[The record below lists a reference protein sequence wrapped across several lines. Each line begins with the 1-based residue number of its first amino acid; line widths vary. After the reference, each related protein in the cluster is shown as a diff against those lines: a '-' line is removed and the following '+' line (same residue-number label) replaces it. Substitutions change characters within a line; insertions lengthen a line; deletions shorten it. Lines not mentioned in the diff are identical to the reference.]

1 MFPYQIEPLKTLL
14 SELIRSSLTA
24 ETGEWLTGRST
35 PTNLTDAKSF
45 NQTFAILP
53 RKTGKSI
60 IQVTNIQANEIQ
72 RLRPGFSINGWT
84 TDRLCRVW
92 LLLQIDP
99 SDKEIYSGRINQL
112 FRNAEM
118 NEQVALYS
126 ALPLLAYPE
135 NWSKL
140 CAEGIRS
147 NIGDVLE
154 AILCDNPYPS
164 EQLNEPAWN
173 QLVLK
178 AFFTEKPIDRIIGL
192 DQRTNR
198 ELAGILSDYAHE
210 RWAAHRLVHPQL
222 WRCVGKFIDER
233 IFPDI
238 KKIALSENPVER
250 EAAALACADSDYAPA
265 KELLESNK
273 ELKTRIVNGYLSWRS
288 IAGTLPGI
296 K

>member
-1 MFPYQIEPLKTLL
+1 MFQYKIEPLKTLL
-14 SELIRSSLTA
+14 SELIRQHLTA
-24 ETGEWLTGRST
+24 EIGEWLTKRSS
-35 PTNLTDAKSF
+35 LTDAASF
-45 NQTFAILP
+45 NLTFATLP

-60 IQVTNIQANEIQ
+60 IYLTNTQNDAVQ
-72 RLRPGFSINGWT
+72 LLRPGFSINGWT
-84 TDRLCRVW
+84 IDRLCRVW
-92 LLLQIDP
+92 LLLQVDP
-99 SDKEIYSGRINQL
+99 SDKEIYFHRIGQL

-126 ALPLLAYPE
+126 ALPVLAYPE
-135 NWSKL
+135 DWSKL

-164 EQLNEPAWN
+164 ECLDEPSWN

-178 AFFTEKPIDRIIGL
+178 AFFTEKPVDRIIGL
-192 DQRTNR
+192 DKRANQ

-210 RWAAHRLVHPQL
+210 RWAAHRLVNPLL
-222 WRCVGKFIDER
+222 WRCVGKFVNEQ

-238 KKIALSENPVER
+238 ERIASLENPIER
-250 EAAALACADSDYAPA
+250 EAAALACRDSNYTPA
-265 KELLESNK
+265 KELLTKNK
-273 ELKTRIVNGYLSWRS
+273 DLRTRIETGELSWVT
-288 IAGTLPGI
+288 IAAKLPG